1 MATPVIN
8 QPQVAILDVE
18 AVVKR
23 PVVVTDAD
31 GNDSIAI
38 RPMCVPRPVLGPPRA
53 RRRGGRAVPGRRSA
67 TGCRRSRRRGAPAIM
82 GSMPELWTVHL
93 GVVPYREALDLQH
106 RVRAARQA
114 DAVPDVLLLLEH
126 PPDVHARPAQRP
138 RRARARRGLVPRPG
152 HRGRRRRPRRQGD
165 LPRARAA
172 RRLPD
177 RAHRRRH
184 RATCGRWRT
193 RSSRRSSDEGVAARS
208 RPEDG
213 PDYTGVWAGRPQDR
227 LDRRA
232 RRPRRHHA
240 RLRGQRRQRPR
251 PVHLGR
257 RLRAARRAR

>member
-1 MATPVIN
+1 
-8 QPQVAILDVE
+8 
-18 AVVKR
+18 
-23 PVVVTDAD
+23 
-31 GNDSIAI
+31 
-38 RPMCVPRPVLGPPRA
+38 
-53 RRRGGRAVPGRRSA
+53 
-67 TGCRRSRRRGAPAIM
+67 M

-126 PPDVHARPAQRP
+126 PPTYT
-138 RRARARRGLVPRPG
+138 
-152 HRGRRRRPRRQGD
+152 RGRRSGPGELARGEAWYRDQGIEVVGVD
-165 LPRARAA
+165 RGGKVTYHGPGQLVGYPIVRTDDVIAHVRTIEDVLIAA
-172 RRLPD
+172 LER
-177 RAHRRRH
+177 
-184 RATCGRWRT
+184 
-193 RSSRRSSDEGVAARS
+193 EGVAARS
-208 RPEDG
+208 RARGRPRLHRRLG
-213 PDYTGVWAGRPQDR
+213 GRPQDR